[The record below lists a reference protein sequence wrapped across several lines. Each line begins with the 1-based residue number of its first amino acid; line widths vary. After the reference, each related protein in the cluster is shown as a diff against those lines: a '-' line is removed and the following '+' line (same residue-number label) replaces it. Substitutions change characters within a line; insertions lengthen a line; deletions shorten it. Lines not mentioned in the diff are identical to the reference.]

1 MDNIMQWL
9 APYLTADFAVF
20 LTIQMLNVVIST
32 VKSILTVNGSKFTA
46 AVVNSVSYTFAN
58 IVTKMLTQQPF
69 DVIITT
75 TLVTNMVG
83 VYAAK
88 WLLEK
93 TKKERLW
100 TVMATLRGE
109 NKDDIEQSLLRR
121 GIQYTLVPAEND
133 RWFANIFSHSKAESA
148 MVREILQAYDIRH
161 TIVENRAT
169 LWDE

>member
-1 MDNIMQWL
+1 MDNAMQWL
-9 APYLTADFAVF
+9 APYMTSDFAVF
-20 LTIQMLNVVIST
+20 VGIQMLNVVIST

-58 IVTKMLTQQPF
+58 IVTKLLTQQPF
-69 DVIITT
+69 DVIIVT
-75 TLVTNMVG
+75 TLFTNMVG
-83 VYAAK
+83 VYSAK

-93 TKKERLW
+93 TRKERLW
-100 TVMATLRGE
+100 TIMATLRGE

-148 MVREILQAYDIRH
+148 MVREILQAHDIRH
-161 TIVENRAT
+161 TVVENRAT